1 MLIIVITEDPIFRYV
16 PHSLFQKEFYAYDNG
31 FKELSEAQ
39 LASLGNSND
48 PEIML
53 VNRLKRYAISMVL
66 SSNDEDDSTD
76 TDPAGAAFMNRL
88 QDYTVA
94 LFYKDSDGDKVL
106 IYTDEDVQNALVE
119 HQEQKRVKLWA
130 QVREKKNGKSRTSSQ
145 ASATTQTDPKPAA
158 TAASTATNQEDKATQ
173 MDSNNHSNKDLVDAM
188 ADLISCVAVTVHSVV
203 SKDSLKQAKK
213 ISKDSLKQAK
223 KVSKD
228 AVKVAKQAA
237 KDASQEVNKQRTA
250 AAQASAAKAAIERA
264 AAVQKRT
271 AGAVKDK
278 STAAAAKKEEAAV
291 EDEVTRPDAPEPSP
305 KPFIHG
311 RHTVSRSLAAKLKCV
326 CCMYHVSYH
335 SRILSRPFFSWNAQ
349 CDQCLTTPIVGK
361 RFHATN
367 LPDYDLCE
375 SCHGNYQGSEIQFE
389 EATLGTCLLA

>member
-1 MLIIVITEDPIFRYV
+1 
-16 PHSLFQKEFYAYDNG
+16 
-31 FKELSEAQ
+31 
-39 LASLGNSND
+39 
-48 PEIML
+48 ML

-66 SSNDEDDSTD
+66 SSNDAEDEYSTGD
-76 TDPAGAAFMNRL
+76 TDDAGAAFLNRL

-94 LFYKDSDGDKVL
+94 LFYKDSDGDKVM

-119 HQEQKRVKLWA
+119 YQEQKRIKLWA

-145 ASATTQTDPKPAA
+145 ASATTQTDPKPATA
-158 TAASTATNQEDKATQ
+158 TSTAAAPAQEDKGTQ
-173 MDSNNHSNKDLVDAM
+173 IGSNNHSNKDLVDAL
-188 ADLISCVAVTVHSVV
+188 ADVISCVVVTVNSGIHSVV

-271 AGAVKDK
+271 AVKEDK
-278 STAAAAKKEEAAV
+278 STAAAKKEEAVV
-291 EDEVTRPDAPEPSP
+291 EDDVTRPDAPEPSP

-311 RHTVSRSLAAKLKCV
+311 RHTVSRSLAAKQCLCL
-326 CCMYHVSYH
+326 CMYHVSYH
-335 SRILSRPFFSWNAQ
+335 SRILSRSFFSWNAVRSVPHDPHCRQ
-349 CDQCLTTPIVGK
+349 TLSRHQLARLRPVRILSWQ
-361 RFHATN
+361 
-367 LPDYDLCE
+367 LPGFGD
-375 SCHGNYQGSEIQFE
+375 SV
-389 EATLGTCLLA
+389 